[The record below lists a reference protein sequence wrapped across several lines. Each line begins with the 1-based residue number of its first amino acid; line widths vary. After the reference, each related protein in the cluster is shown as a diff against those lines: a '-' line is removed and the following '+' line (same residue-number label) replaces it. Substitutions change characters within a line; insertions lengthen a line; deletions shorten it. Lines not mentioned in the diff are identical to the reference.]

1 MGRKCLRAL
10 AAALVFGAANAN
22 AQGWQS
28 HTTEPAAPPKARA
41 APLPSGLAQ
50 KVAAKPAL
58 PQPAAQQ
65 IMLPQIHLLVRTTL
79 LTLNDANRTGN
90 YTVLRDLGAPSF
102 RERNSAAEL
111 SQIFAEMRRAR
122 LDLTMAALLTPELD
136 EPPSLDGERRLR
148 LKGTLPTE
156 PNRVVFDVVFEA
168 VAGHWQ
174 LFGVSIATR
183 PARSAAGGPAPPP
196 AR

>member
-1 MGRKCLRAL
+1 
-10 AAALVFGAANAN
+10 
-22 AQGWQS
+22 
-28 HTTEPAAPPKARA
+28 
-41 APLPSGLAQ
+41 
-50 KVAAKPAL
+50 
-58 PQPAAQQ
+58 
-65 IMLPQIHLLVRTTL
+65 MLPQIHLLVRTTL

-136 EPPSLDGERRLR
+136 EPPALDADRRLR

-156 PNRVVFDVVFEA
+156 PNRVVFDVVYEA

-183 PARSAAGGPAPPP
+183 PARSAAGGPVP
-196 AR
+196 AAR